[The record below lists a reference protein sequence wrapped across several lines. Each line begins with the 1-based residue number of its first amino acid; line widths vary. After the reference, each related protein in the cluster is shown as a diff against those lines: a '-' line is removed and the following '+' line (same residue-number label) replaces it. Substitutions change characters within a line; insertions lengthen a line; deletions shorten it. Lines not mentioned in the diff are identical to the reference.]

1 MLTANEHD
9 IKYAV
14 AAMLFNMKIELE
26 GKVVQY
32 LSQVSQQAWL
42 IVQYSLDWFT
52 LSTSWY

>member
-42 IVQYSLDWFT
+42 IVQYSPDWFT
-52 LSTSWY
+52 RY